1 MSIFQLMFINTSV
14 VTNEQILLEQ
24 IVYKLITFIE
34 FAINIYLSENNG
46 RHIFLY
52 CDEYVYKKMTYF

>member
-46 RHIFLY
+46 RHIYFY
-52 CDEYVYKKMTYF
+52 IVMNMYIKK